1 MIDFAKSPVFKLSKT
16 TMDANC
22 NADDIEKI
30 LIADERVLHIFA
42 SYRDA
47 VVFTTRR
54 IIAINVQGLSG
65 KKKDFTF
72 LPYSKIQAYSVET
85 AGTFDRDAEMELYFS
100 GLGKVKFE
108 FTAGTNVGDLSRL
121 ISTFVL
127 K

>member
-1 MIDFAKSPVFKLSKT
+1 MIDFSKNPVFKLSRT
-16 TMDANC
+16 SMDANC
-22 NADDIEKI
+22 NADDINKI
-30 LIADERVLHIFA
+30 LIGNENVLHIFA

-47 VVFTTRR
+47 VVFTNKR

-65 KKKDFTF
+65 KKKDFTS
-72 LPYSKIQAYSVET
+72 LPYSKIQVYSVET
-85 AGTFDRDAEMELYFS
+85 AGAFDRDAEMELYFS

-127 K
+127 